1 MIKIA
6 ITGNIAS
13 GKSEAEKILSEK
25 GFKVMD
31 TDKAA
36 HKILNASLAVKEEFK
51 SYDVFEN
58 GEISRQKLGEL
69 VFSDKKQLKK
79 LENIIHPLVKEQIQE
94 FFEKNS
100 NEKYVFVSVPQL
112 FEAGMET
119 MFDKI
124 IFISAK
130 DNIRL
135 ERLMKRSGCTL
146 DYARKRLSA
155 QMPQND
161 KIQKSDFVIN
171 NDYSIADLEK
181 QLASI
186 LKQV

>member
-1 MIKIA
+1 
-6 ITGNIAS
+6 
-13 GKSEAEKILSEK
+13 
-25 GFKVMD
+25 
-31 TDKAA
+31 
-36 HKILNASLAVKEEFK
+36 
-51 SYDVFEN
+51 
-58 GEISRQKLGEL
+58 
-69 VFSDKKQLKK
+69 
-79 LENIIHPLVKEQIQE
+79 
-94 FFEKNS
+94 
-100 NEKYVFVSVPQL
+100 
-112 FEAGMET
+112 MET